1 MAAHGEAAAA
11 LLARIAE
18 VKDRSERKIE
28 GHRRK
33 SKSALEEVRD
43 QALRG
48 SGGIWATHDGARIRV
63 AARRTEGAVVKDKHI
78 VAVGLVRDSNLF
90 CSQDV

>member
-33 SKSALEEVRD
+33 SKSALEQVRD

-48 SGGIWATHDGARIRV
+48 SGGHMGDT
-63 AARRTEGAVVKDKHI
+63 
-78 VAVGLVRDSNLF
+78 
-90 CSQDV
+90 